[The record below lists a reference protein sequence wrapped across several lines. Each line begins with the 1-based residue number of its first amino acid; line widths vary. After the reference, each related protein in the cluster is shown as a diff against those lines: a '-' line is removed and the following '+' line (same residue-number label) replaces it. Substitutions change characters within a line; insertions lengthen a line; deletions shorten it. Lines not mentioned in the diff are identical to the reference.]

1 MLRAPAHEVEA
12 LCVFLLPQEVRA
24 QKLEELRTLKEQA
37 AEAERKLALH
47 ANNDPALLQEMSAS
61 CQLCHL
67 QSCNIAH
74 PKSMSK
80 CIYLYWFLIWS
91 VLSSGRPLVQC
102 RVGKHSAVFFDTCK
116 IMSYNSYGLYS
127 DAKVDT
133 ILYNG
138 TFVVKLPE
146 S

>member
-1 MLRAPAHEVEA
+1 MPLPWMHRASAHEVEA
-12 LCVFLLPQEVRA
+12 PGAPLLPQEVRA

-67 QSCNIAH
+67 QSCNVAH

-80 CIYLYWFLIWS
+80 C
-91 VLSSGRPLVQC
+91 
-102 RVGKHSAVFFDTCK
+102 FFFK
-116 IMSYNSYGLYS
+116 Y
-127 DAKVDT
+127 
-133 ILYNG
+133 
-138 TFVVKLPE
+138 
-146 S
+146 